1 MGILTEWLTAF
12 RLKIRALLFRR
23 KLDRDLQDELQFH
36 LDQRERKTQAS
47 GTQAAAFG
55 NPTALKERSRDL
67 WTFVTLETTA
77 RDVRFGARMLRKNA
91 GFTAAAVAT
100 LALGIGANTAIF
112 SVVRAVL
119 FNSLPYPNLD
129 RLVVL
134 HEALPKTFLNVSWPD
149 FVDWR
154 AQNHAFDQIAAFAPN
169 GITVT
174 GGDEPDIVPGALVS
188 PEIFPLLGAQ
198 PMLGRLFVA
207 EDDQP
212 SSAQTAIVS

>member
-23 KLDRDLQDELQFH
+23 KLDRDLQDELQFY

-134 HEALPKTFLNVSWPD
+134 HEALPKYQHSTVEVQAT
-149 FVDWR
+149 VDRFYKWLENNR
-154 AQNHAFDQIAAFAPN
+154 R
-169 GITVT
+169 
-174 GGDEPDIVPGALVS
+174 
-188 PEIFPLLGAQ
+188 
-198 PMLGRLFVA
+198 LGR
-207 EDDQP
+207 QRP
-212 SSAQTAIVS
+212 VSRRLARAH